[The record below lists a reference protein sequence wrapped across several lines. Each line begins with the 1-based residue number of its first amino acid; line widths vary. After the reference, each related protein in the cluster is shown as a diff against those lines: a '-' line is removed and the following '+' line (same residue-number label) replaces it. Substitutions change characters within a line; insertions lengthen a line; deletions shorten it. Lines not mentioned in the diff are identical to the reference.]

1 MTTVRTIRCEAFNPL
16 LLWLADEIVSCLF
29 IYNLVDALD
38 HIWSKLTLVY
48 PTKPTCDIISHQES
62 RNIQLVLCLIQDCKW
77 IVKSSQIIL
86 PWQPSPRF
94 VKTSMKLYCT
104 NFHEWFSRTKPLL
117 VRYHEAGKELL
128 SGIEFN
134 MVEPMR
140 TKFIANHMRN
150 DRGHFVL
157 RREVW
162 EENLKR
168 SNRVKN
174 RSRGVKDKNTSWS
187 GFNPRELHC
196 SGIGSTALTRKS
208 VLEWWWKR
216 KSTRVPWTKWVRW
229 ISSHSWRGH
238 WTLHV
243 CCT

>member
-1 MTTVRTIRCEAFNPL
+1 
-16 LLWLADEIVSCLF
+16 
-29 IYNLVDALD
+29 
-38 HIWSKLTLVY
+38 
-48 PTKPTCDIISHQES
+48 
-62 RNIQLVLCLIQDCKW
+62 
-77 IVKSSQIIL
+77 
-86 PWQPSPRF
+86 
-94 VKTSMKLYCT
+94 MKLYCT

-168 SNRVKN
+168 SNRKL
-174 RSRGVKDKNTSWS
+174 RTDH
-187 GFNPRELHC
+187 E
-196 SGIGSTALTRKS
+196 
-208 VLEWWWKR
+208 E
-216 KSTRVPWTKWVRW
+216 
-229 ISSHSWRGH
+229 
-238 WTLHV
+238 
-243 CCT
+243 